1 MGRPSRPPYTIEPA
15 LAEAI
20 VLDAWLQREIVG
32 RRGVNLVTA
41 LAHPSERLALE
52 SLASALASLADI
64 DNVRAWIGWARSL
77 LDPPDTEIRI
87 DAQGSEAE
95 SIVPSRDIPRSGEE
109 SVTVSVVMLAADT
122 LVLFEFLCREI
133 EEGHGA
139 NLLAAFVSP
148 AEFWALNNLQCLLE
162 AGDFYSASEDYGQQI
177 EAARA
182 LLVASKSP

>member
-87 DAQGSEAE
+87 DAQGGICNGERRHARGGYPGP
-95 SIVPSRDIPRSGEE
+95 VRIPVSG
-109 SVTVSVVMLAADT
+109 D
-122 LVLFEFLCREI
+122 
-133 EEGHGA
+133 
-139 NLLAAFVSP
+139 
-148 AEFWALNNLQCLLE
+148 
-162 AGDFYSASEDYGQQI
+162 
-177 EAARA
+177 
-182 LLVASKSP
+182 